1 MLLSDFIKQAV
12 ASLSALY
19 PESEARSIVTRL
31 LEERLGVRSYTHIIE
46 PGREVPGDAEPGLG
60 EDLRR
65 LEAGEPLQ
73 YVLGFAEFC
82 GRRFRVDGRVLIPRP
97 ETEEITLEVC
107 RRASAMHAP
116 RVLDLCTGSGCIAW
130 SIALE
135 VPGADVV
142 GVDLSEDALEVAAGQ
157 FSGMELA
164 ARPPRFVTADVLA
177 PNMDLTALTGGDA
190 ADVIVSNPPYIL
202 ESEKSAMASNVLD
215 FEPDMALFVPDG
227 DPLRFYRAVCGI
239 AKRFLSPGG
248 FGAVEINEALGP
260 ETQALFD
267 AAGFRFTELK
277 TDFRGKTR
285 SLFFC
290 K

>member
-31 LEERLGVRSYTHIIE
+31 LEERLGVQSYTHLVE
-46 PGREVPGDAEPGLG
+46 PGREVPASDIPGLG
-60 EDLRR
+60 EDLHR

-130 SIALE
+130 SVALE
-135 VPGADVV
+135 VPGAEVV
-142 GVDLSEDALEVAAGQ
+142 GVDLSEDALAVAAGQ

-164 ARPPRFVTADVLA
+164 ARPPRFVTANVLA
-177 PNMDLTALTGGDA
+177 PDMDLTALTGWDA

-260 ETQALFD
+260 DTQALFD

-290 K
+290 R